1 MNDLRK
7 TVEMAKEMQNF
18 VNDINDLKFTIED
31 VNDVAFFRPDI
42 IDVISKIKDWFNT
55 PTEEIIPMKVTPG
68 LDYDGDFDGDKL
80 DLLITDATPQPT
92 EPVVVTETDT
102 DTDKPKKKRRV
113 TADDFYWIGYFIC
126 TECNGATVDIAINR
140 AFEKYKDK
148 ISKSSV
154 RRYVHKENHVDIS
167 DKFFTIKEP
176 DVIVAAT
183 DPPLPSTVTAI
194 PKLMDSIS
202 DINRNKFFEIIG
214 DMPED
219 QWRQGLLSL
228 IKFNGSVHDLYQD
241 CINNNKEVTGEVLCA
256 SEVLKRASITSGLL
270 NSLLDDFDMTII
282 ISSVVAKIGN
292 KRKISRINNQVKK
305 IWGINI
311 KSPQEIYNV
320 ISKKEYPEI
329 SDLFF
334 R

>member
-7 TVEMAKEMQNF
+7 TVEMAKEIQGF
-18 VNDINDLKFTIED
+18 VNDINDLKFTIDD

-42 IDVISKIKDWFNT
+42 VGVISKIKDWFNT
-55 PTEEIIPMKVTPG
+55 STEEIIPTLVTPE
-68 LDYDGDFDGDKL
+68 LDHDGDFDGDKL
-80 DLLITDATPQPT
+80 DLLITDTTPQPT
-92 EPVVVTETDT
+92 EPAVVTEI

-126 TECNGATVDIAINR
+126 TECNGATADIAINR

-183 DPPLPSTVTAI
+183 DPPLPSIVTAI

-202 DINRNKFFEIIG
+202 DTNRNKFFEIIG

-228 IKFNGSVHDLYQD
+228 IKFKGSVHDLYLD
-241 CINNNKEVTGEVLCA
+241 CINNNKEVTGENLCA
-256 SEVLKRASITSGLL
+256 SEVIKRASITSGLL
-270 NSLLDDFDMTII
+270 NSLLDNFDMTII